1 MYAFLC
7 VCMCVWVCAAS
18 VCVGK
23 VSVWEKYLR
32 LLLEAAQLLS
42 CSVGWLSWQ
51 PKERAV
57 A

>member
-1 MYAFLC
+1 
-7 VCMCVWVCAAS
+7 VWVWVCAAS